1 MQTSVLAILIVFYAG
16 AVCASAKSWLGVW
29 RGRIGYSALR
39 DLTGIADRT
48 TLRRLFGLTRP
59 DGAYAVGLAGLLRHR
74 RAAGV
79 MLTDIPVHL
88 LFLAA
93 LCWAAAFG
101 GDAPAAAAIMA
112 AAAAH
117 ALLLGGLAVTI
128 LMARPLPSSRGV

>member
-29 RGRIGYSALR
+29 RGVIGYSALR
-39 DLTGIADRT
+39 DLTGIADRA

-59 DGAYAVGLAGLLRHR
+59 DGAYAIELAGVLRHR
-74 RAAGV
+74 RVAGT

-93 LCWAAAFG
+93 LSWSAFH
-101 GDAPAAAAIMA
+101 GDVPAASAILA
-112 AAAAH
+112 GAAAH
-117 ALLLGGLAVTI
+117 ALLLGGLAVTV
-128 LMARPLPSSRGV
+128 LVARPLPSSRGV